1 MAIRQYIGARY
12 VPRFTGLYDA
22 TQIYDAMDVVDNGS
36 GTSYIAKKTVPAG
49 TPLNNTDYW
58 FVYGASSGAI
68 LNLQNRMSA
77 AEHTID
83 RLANKKFILCGD
95 SYAGGISPD
104 PGAVG
109 WFSGFIT
116 LNGLTLDSNCFTPH
130 DVPILAGNS
139 KFSRVNTT
147 RSFYDQLK
155 AVYDNYTTDIE
166 DEITDII
173 VLGGSNDFA
182 ENESDIFNGMSDFM
196 TFAKA
201 NYPNAVVKVGVLA
214 GFTAND
220 HTKLAR
226 FEKVLIQYRRI
237 SELGGIYISNSEYIC
252 AKKSLISSDGT
263 HPTAAGYTE
272 INKYVAS
279 LAVADHLDIERIEA
293 ITSALFDLTGADI
306 TGGIPQA
313 ANIRYKNDLMLFDS
327 SGTQYI
333 NVSLASPMTMGG
345 VGLALDLKLGILSSN
360 LLNVNGVNSV
370 DKFPV
375 SVVLTDLAGHAYPG
389 TGNIVFLDGG
399 EVRLLGYV
407 FNATGSLTGSA
418 NLDHIFINGLDLKL
432 PTWKYCY

>member
-12 VPRFTGLYDA
+12 VPRFTGLFDP
-22 TQIYDAMDVVDNGS
+22 TQQYEALDVADNGT

-49 TPLNNTDYW
+49 TPLTDTDYW

-68 LNLQNRMSA
+68 LDLQNRMSD
-77 AEHTID
+77 AEHIID

-104 PGAVG
+104 TGAVG
-109 WFSGFIT
+109 WFEGFMTI
-116 LNGLTLDSNCFTPH
+116 NGLTLDVNCFTPH
-130 DVPILAGNS
+130 DVPIMAGDS

-155 AVYDNYTTDIE
+155 AVHDYYTTGIE

-182 ENESDIFNGMSDFM
+182 ETESNIFNGMSDFM
-196 TFAKA
+196 TYAKD

-214 GFTAND
+214 GFRAQD

-237 SELGGIYISNSEYIC
+237 SEIGGIYISNSEYVC

-293 ITSALFDLTGADI
+293 IGANLFDLTGADI
-306 TGGIPQA
+306 VGGIPQA
-313 ANIRYKNDLMLFDS
+313 ANIRFKNDLMLFDS

-333 NVSLASPMTMGG
+333 NVELAAAKTMGG
-345 VGLALDLKLGILSSN
+345 VGLALDLKLGILSSD

-375 SVVLTDLAGHAYPG
+375 SVVLTDLGGHSYPG
-389 TGNIVFLDGG
+389 VGNIVFLDGG

-407 FNATGSLTGSA
+407 FNATGTLTGSS
-418 NLDHIFINGLDLKL
+418 NLNHIFINGFDLKL